1 MTMTWRRGLIPER
14 VSRLPRELVQV
25 QPVQNRNFNQLE
37 LGIAG
42 LREEL
47 REAVHMI
54 HDLRVIGV
62 ETAVGLEETR
72 QDVRFGIESTNRTR
86 DSLSQ
91 QLTRVGREMRAAVHS
106 AVERSSMNPWE
117 MLWVWWQLVWQFT
130 VLAWQ
135 LSWSV
140 TRSMLALFN
149 IHPFL
154 LCCCSLGCI
163 ALEGVSLV
171 LITDIGLSLSTGGFS
186 HYYGLHYQ
194 LFDALVYGSRS
205 LVISICTRM
214 INTTTTYFSPYAD
227 TLVDAFG
234 ISPQAIWSWQQSAI
248 GVLTRF
254 LGGIVEDRV
263 RATVEPIVT
272 SVANLPEAMYNNS
285 IGLVD
290 VSSMGVPQI
299 VTNTASGI
307 SGLAVGAASGL
318 SSAASGAYSGVAGAA
333 SGAAS
338 GLSSAASGA
347 ASGLSSAASGAAS
360 GLSSAASGAASG
372 LSSAAYGAKRWVGL
386 GGNPEPFSH
395 INLLQGRDLEMFNN
409 SKLGKYLKVLHK
421 KLNNA
426 FINKYGNNGT
436 ILDKKA
442 EELLEFMSHFSM
454 LLLDSI
460 PYIADQMLLSEPIPV
475 DKKLAV
481 ALIKSAFDISM
492 DGKRVERM
500 TGKRVT
506 GKRVKRVTGKR
517 VKRAI
522 RVKTLRNF

>member
-1 MTMTWRRGLIPER
+1 MDAPIEWRRGLVKE
-14 VSRLPRELVQV
+14 PRKLVQV

-37 LGIAG
+37 LGVAG

-47 REAVHMI
+47 REAVQLI
-54 HDLRVIGV
+54 HELRVIGV

-91 QLTRVGREMRAAVHS
+91 QLNRVGREMRAAVHS

-140 TRSMLALFN
+140 TRSMLAVFN
-149 IHPFL
+149 LHPFL

-171 LITDIGLSLSTGGFS
+171 MITDIGLTLSTGGFS

-194 LFDALVYGSRS
+194 LFDALVYGSKS
-205 LVISICTRM
+205 VLISICTRL
-214 INTTTTYFSPYAD
+214 INTTTTYFSPYAA

-234 ISPQAIWSWQQSAI
+234 ISPQAIWSWQQSAL

-318 SSAASGAYSGVAGAA
+318 SSAASGAYSGVT
-333 SGAAS
+333 GAAS
-338 GLSSAASGA
+338 GLSSAASSAYSGVTGA
-347 ASGLSSAASGAAS
+347 ASSAAS
-360 GLSSAASGAASG
+360 
-372 LSSAAYGAKRWVGL
+372 GAKRWVGL

-395 INLLQGRDLEMFNN
+395 INLLQGSDLEMFNN

-460 PYIADQMLLSEPIPV
+460 PYIADQMLLSEPIPI
-475 DKKLAV
+475 DQKLAV
-481 ALIKSAFDISM
+481 ALIKSAFDVS
-492 DGKRVERM
+492 DNGKRVKRFKLVTGKLV

-506 GKRVKRVTGKR
+506 GKRFKLVNGKR
-517 VKRAI
+517 SKS
-522 RVKTLRNF
+522 VKTLRNV